1 MKFFPESLVPDP
13 DKKINLNDKDLINKI
28 IEKLLTKEK
37 NLKMIKQD
45 QFASKQG
52 EIVTCKFLKNDKEI
66 NIGFQKVSFYDKK
79 DFDYNIPLMNS
90 FWDCIH
96 DRKLESHVHEE
107 LPNMQY
113 LPESEIDTKKLCGI
127 KIIISTYKHTS
138 FAVGSSDTIYNDPPQ
153 ENKLYKCA
161 YQNLP
166 LYVDWIKK
174 YLIVT

>member
-1 MKFFPESLVPDP
+1 M
-13 DKKINLNDKDLINKI
+13 
-28 IEKLLTKEK
+28 IEKQYGIIGKSLSYSLSPNLHNFWFKK
-37 NLKMIKQD
+37 NNLKANYSLI
-45 QFASKQG
+45 
-52 EIVTCKFLKNDKEI
+52 EI
-66 NIGFQKVSFYDKK
+66 
-79 DFDYNIPLMNS
+79 
-90 FWDCIH
+90 
-96 DRKLESHVHEE
+96 
-107 LPNMQY
+107 
-113 LPESEIDTKKLCGI
+113 ESEQIKDVIDKIRTKKLCGI